1 MIAAQAALWGK
12 AAIATAVDL
21 RKRVRVAL
29 VELRRIQIALTT
41 WVLEKSVAAMI
52 GTRAT
57 LGRYG
62 ARTRDAIRCLT
73 EALNRHR
80 HGTWLLLF
88 GVLFTLLWL
97 LAGWAGLA
105 NGLWRCL
112 LVGIATP
119 AAVHALFPLRR
130 PVPSSPPPPS
140 RVAAG

>member
-21 RKRVRVAL
+21 HKRVRAAFI
-29 VELRRIQIALTT
+29 ELRRIQIALTA
-41 WVLEKSVAAMI
+41 WVPERSIAATI
-52 GTRAT
+52 GMRAA
-57 LGRYG
+57 LGRCV
-62 ARTRDAIRCLT
+62 AWIRDAIRRLT
-73 EALNRHR
+73 ETLTRHR

-88 GVLFTLLWL
+88 GILFTLLWL